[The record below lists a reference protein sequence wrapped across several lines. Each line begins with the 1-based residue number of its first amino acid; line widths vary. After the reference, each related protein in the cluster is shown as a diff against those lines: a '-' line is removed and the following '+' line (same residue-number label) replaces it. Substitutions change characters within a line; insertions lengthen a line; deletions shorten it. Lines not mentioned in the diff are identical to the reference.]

1 MRTRG
6 LAIFPLVYAAV
17 FIVIASRLEGD
28 SLGSFVVGQKILVR
42 ILGALGCYAA
52 LRAFERGD
60 HLRRAWLFLLGGT
73 LVILLRDVLRLF
85 PPFDPASASAGAQVV
100 LSGLGV
106 LSNVGLLSGVWM
118 LARAWKKAA
127 IALPGGRAGV
137 AAMVVMTAALAVVVA
152 GPAAVKNAQ
161 AVYNGDWSALVLFVS
176 AIVDITLLCLVAPL
190 LLTAVSLRGGSFVW
204 PWALITASQLSW
216 LLYDGA
222 AHFGPAL
229 GMTGFP
235 LPDVFR
241 GLAENFLFAAGLAQL
256 FVVRQVRRAA
266 A

>member
-6 LAIFPLVYAAV
+6 LALFPLLYAAV
-17 FIVIASRLEGD
+17 FVAVALALEGD
-28 SLGSFVVGQKILVR
+28 SLGSFVLGQKILVR

-60 HLRRAWLFLLGGT
+60 HLRRAWFFLLAGT
-73 LVILLRDVLRLF
+73 LAILLRDVLRLF
-85 PPFDPASASAGAQVV
+85 PPFDPASTSAGAQVV

-106 LSNVGLLSGVWM
+106 LSNVGLLTGVWL
-118 LARAWKKAA
+118 LARAWKMAA
-127 IALPGGRAGV
+127 IALPGGRSG
-137 AAMVVMTAALAVVVA
+137 ALAVVVITAVLAIVVA

-161 AVYNGDWSALVLFVS
+161 AVYQGDWSALVLFVS
-176 AIVDITLLCLVAPL
+176 AIVDIVSLCLVAPL
-190 LLTAVSLRGGSFVW
+190 LLTAVSLRGGSFFW

-222 AHFGPAL
+222 AHYGP
-229 GMTGFP
+229 GMLATDFP

-241 GLAENFLFAAGLAQL
+241 GMAENFLFAAGLAQL
-256 FVVRQVRRAA
+256 FVVKQVRRASS
-266 A
+266 